1 MILALLCFFLGMLA
15 GYNLSQKPKNV
26 VLDDKLRANLAV
38 AENLNTSLKKD
49 LEEAK
54 ETIWKL
60 KQEKK

>member
-1 MILALLCFFLGMLA
+1 MLV
-15 GYNLSQKPKNV
+15 GYNLSQKPKDV
-26 VLDDKLRANLAV
+26 VIDDKLRSELAV
-38 AENLNTSLKKD
+38 AENLNASLKKD

>member
-1 MILALLCFFLGMLA
+1 MLA
-15 GYNLSQKPKNV
+15 GYNLSQKPKDV

-54 ETIWKL
+54 ETLWKL